1 MKQRLA
7 AISCALLAC
16 AATCAAAQT
25 EPGTDNLGVDFY
37 EQNDFYSN
45 ALNRPQSTSE
55 FYERQ
60 VNWMLE
66 NKYPPASIIMSS
78 VGRGMTLADTAYFMS
93 RAQPEKAQEIYELA
107 VDIMPVLPGWACSA
121 ASGIPNRYDE
131 GIDPAQLGAPTLQEI
146 SRLYFEEGRR
156 FMDYPKWQQNQG
168 NANISLDELIRFKES
183 EIASSGED
191 SWWYRPDAR
200 VKTDVVMVSLYPT
213 GERVVIDAR
222 LEQLRKMKAAGK
234 STVPVMLLYTERSQ
248 IPMSDFNREPA
259 QLGDRVSATQGKP
272 AANPYINYDDDEISA
287 SEVIAR
293 FGSTGQ
299 RVSPTRDWHKGDHHL
314 QVQVEELK
322 TLFDIPGKEEIPA
335 ADWQRW
341 QQQLAQGMET
351 PLRVSLYGGG
361 DEDRW
366 LDEKGLVA
374 VAAEQGMERLP
385 VVFFFH
391 SNERQACG
399 LPAAC
404 ADQVREA
411 VEKGSGRAGLFGDQA
426 APRTGPSTLPFAVP
440 NPPLAS
446 PS

>member
-259 QLGDRVSATQGKP
+259 QLGDSGSATQGKP
-272 AANPYINYDDDEISA
+272 GANPYINYDDDEISA

-314 QVQVEELK
+314 H
-322 TLFDIPGKEEIPA
+322 D
-335 ADWQRW
+335 
-341 QQQLAQGMET
+341 
-351 PLRVSLYGGG
+351 
-361 DEDRW
+361 
-366 LDEKGLVA
+366 LV
-374 VAAEQGMERLP
+374 L
-385 VVFFFH
+385 
-391 SNERQACG
+391 
-399 LPAAC
+399 
-404 ADQVREA
+404 
-411 VEKGSGRAGLFGDQA
+411 AGLE
-426 APRTGPSTLPFAVP
+426 PFAIE
-440 NPPLAS
+440 AEEHHHR
-446 PS
+446 